1 MLAGCAAAARPK
13 PRLIGLA
20 VILVCAAA
28 VTVCL
33 GFLTGAVLGWAGS
46 GFASVAMIFV
56 SGARFCLRGFT
67 SAAASLTSLL
77 GATAGTGSG
86 FASSGALL
94 AICVG
99 SGFGAGFTSDGG
111 VSTFGSAAI
120 AGLFSGAGGAC
131 TSAGEGFNSTGGVS
145 TFAAGADFSS
155 GSPMA
160 IGDGSGCGA
169 GFDCAGGVST
179 FGFAAFSGAGA
190 RADGAGPA
198 LGAASAGDP
207 SLVLSRGEAG
217 WARSW
222 SLGSAG
228 ATSTAGDGEF
238 QGRGVEAGAGVAA
251 GPLVSTLM
259 VCGLLLPGPG
269 PTISTDCSAAAPSR
283 MAPAASTNR
292 ASFGRSLWVTAAG
305 VDCRT
310 AN

>member
-94 AICVG
+94 AICGG

-145 TFAAGADFSS
+145 TFAAGSDFSS

-169 GFDCAGGVST
+169 GFDCA
-179 FGFAAFSGAGA
+179 AASRPSASLPSPERA
-190 RADGAGPA
+190 RAPTARAQRWVPRPPETRRWCFPA
-198 LGAASAGDP
+198 ERRGGQDRSDDRRYAVRLALRRSGIGRLAPPAQPPPRATASSRAAELKRVQGSLQGDWY
-207 SLVLSRGEAG
+207 R
-217 WARSW
+217 R
-222 SLGSAG
+222 
-228 ATSTAGDGEF
+228 
-238 QGRGVEAGAGVAA
+238 
-251 GPLVSTLM
+251 
-259 VCGLLLPGPG
+259 
-269 PTISTDCSAAAPSR
+269 
-283 MAPAASTNR
+283 
-292 ASFGRSLWVTAAG
+292 
-305 VDCRT
+305 
-310 AN
+310 